1 MEKEKVGFFW
11 SRRETIRCEKGV
23 DGIEA
28 TLHGILHVT
37 WRATRTPEPDKH
49 YWLITQ
55 GEEQCRLVTHV
66 LDMLG
71 L

>member
-1 MEKEKVGFFW
+1 M
-11 SRRETIRCEKGV
+11 IQ
-23 DGIEA
+23 A

-66 LDMLG
+66 VDMLG